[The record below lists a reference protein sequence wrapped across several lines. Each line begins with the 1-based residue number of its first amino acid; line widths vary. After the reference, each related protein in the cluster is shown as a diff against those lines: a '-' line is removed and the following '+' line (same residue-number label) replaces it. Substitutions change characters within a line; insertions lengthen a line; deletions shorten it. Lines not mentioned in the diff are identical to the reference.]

1 MLRRRSKCA
10 FASVDGAM
18 LYWFEVKAST
28 QRVLSLRF
36 FLGQILDGCGL
47 EASQEVVAQTFDGI
61 IFEFL
66 NHSRAC

>member
-1 MLRRRSKCA
+1 MLKRRSKVA

-18 LYWFEVKAST
+18 LDWSKSKAST

-36 FLGQILDGCGL
+36 FLPQILDGSGL
-47 EASQEVVAQTFDGI
+47 EASQEVVPQTFDGI